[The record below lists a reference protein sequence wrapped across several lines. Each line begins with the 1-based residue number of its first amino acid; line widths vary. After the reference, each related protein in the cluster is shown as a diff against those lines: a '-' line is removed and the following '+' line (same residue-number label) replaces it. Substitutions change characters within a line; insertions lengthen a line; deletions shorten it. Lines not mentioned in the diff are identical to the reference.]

1 MMTPD
6 KAQSAVV
13 TAMAVTGGIRV
24 ASSAINHQAPPA
36 RTLIGLGFSTLVLA
50 AMAMWAPA
58 LAASLA
64 LLVATSA
71 AFVYGGPVWA
81 QLSKT
86 LGK

>member
-1 MMTPD
+1 MTPD

-13 TAMAVTGGIRV
+13 TAMACTAAIRV
-24 ASSAINHQAPPA
+24 GSSAIDKQAPPA

-64 LLVATSA
+64 LLVAATS
-71 AFVYGGPVWA
+71 AFVYGGPLWA
-81 QLSKT
+81 QLTKT

>member
-1 MMTPD
+1 MTPD
-6 KAQSAVV
+6 KAQAAVV
-13 TAMAVTGGIRV
+13 TAMAITAAIRV
-24 ASSAINHQAPPA
+24 AGSAANHQAPPA
-36 RTLIGLGFSTLVLA
+36 RALIGLGFSTLVLA

-58 LAASLA
+58 LAASFA
-64 LLVATSA
+64 LLVAASA

>member
-1 MMTPD
+1 MTPD
-6 KAQSAVV
+6 KAQATVV
-13 TAMAVTGGIRV
+13 TAMAMTAGLRV
-24 ASSAINHQAPPA
+24 ASSAVDHQTPTA

-58 LAASLA
+58 LAASLS
-64 LLVATSA
+64 LLVLSTS

-81 QLSKT
+81 QLTKT

>member
-1 MMTPD
+1 MTPD

-13 TAMAVTGGIRV
+13 TAMAVTAGLRV
-24 ASSAINHQAPPA
+24 AASAIDHQAPPA

-50 AMAMWAPA
+50 AGAMWAPE
-58 LAASLA
+58 LAASMA
-64 LLVATSA
+64 VLVLATS

>member
-1 MMTPD
+1 MTPD

-13 TAMAVTGGIRV
+13 TAMAVTAGIRV
-24 ASSAINHQAPPA
+24 ANSAVGGTAPPA
-36 RTLIGLGFSTLVLA
+36 RVLIGLGFSTLVLA

-58 LAASLA
+58 LAASLS
-64 LLVATSA
+64 LLVAASA
-71 AFVYGGPVWA
+71 AFVYGGPVWS